1 MDIFKIIG
9 VGLVGGVLTV
19 TVRRY
24 KAEYGII
31 VGLMT
36 ITVILFFV
44 MDALSETLGEIRLL
58 TEQSG
63 VDARY
68 ITAVIKVVG
77 IAYVTEFAAEILRD
91 GGEGAIASKVEMA
104 GKVFILWLTVPIVRE
119 FLEVCINALSY
130 I

>member
-1 MDIFKIIG
+1 M
-9 VGLVGGVLTV
+9 VGGVLTV

-24 KAEYGII
+24 KSEYGII
-31 VGLMT
+31 VGLIT

-44 MDALSETLGEIRLL
+44 MDALGETLNEIRFL
-58 TEQSG
+58 TERSG

-119 FLEVCINALSY
+119 FLEVCINALSH

>member
-24 KAEYGII
+24 KSEYGII
-31 VGLMT
+31 VGLIT
-36 ITVILFFV
+36 IMVILFFV
-44 MDALSETLGEIRLL
+44 MDALGETLNEIRFL
-58 TEQSG
+58 TERSG

-119 FLEVCINALSY
+119 FLEVCINALSH

>member
-44 MDALSETLGEIRLL
+44 MDALSEALNEIRFL
-58 TEQSG
+58 TEKSG

-91 GGEGAIASKVEMA
+91 SGESAIASKVEMA

-119 FLEVCINALSY
+119 FLEVCINALSH

>member
-9 VGLVGGVLTV
+9 VGLVGGVLTM

-24 KAEYGII
+24 KAEYG
-31 VGLMT
+31 VLAGLATVM
-36 ITVILFFV
+36 VILFFV
-44 MDALSETLGEIRLL
+44 MDALTQTLDEIRLV
-58 TEQSG
+58 TERCG

-68 ITAVIKVVG
+68 VTAVVKVVG
-77 IAYVTEFAAEILRD
+77 IAYVTEFAADLLRD
-91 GGEGAIASKVEMA
+91 GGEGAVASKVQMA

-119 FLEVCINALSY
+119 FLEVCINALSH